1 MILNLKNK
9 NATHSMLCQ
18 IVVGGNL
25 RHIQLLLTCRAD
37 TFSLALKK
45 QMASVVVKQ

>member
-25 RHIQLLLTCRAD
+25 RHITCCAD